1 MSTSIGAGFLIVL
14 FGFFFVTVSSRI
26 VGLLGSSSNPISGM
40 TIATLLLT
48 CVIFI
53 LAGLAGMPNV
63 KIAVLTVGAFVCI
76 AAAIAG
82 DTSQDLKTGFLI
94 GATPK
99 YQQIG
104 EFFGVIAS
112 GLTMGFVMYLLKDAI
127 TTGELPAPQAN
138 LMKLVID
145 GVIGG
150 SLPWNLVFCGVFI
163 AICVELLG
171 INSLA
176 FAVGLYLPLSL
187 SVPIMAGGI
196 IRWLLELKKNDPKLE
211 EKRETGVLYSSG
223 LIAGAALTGVLIMVL
238 IGFAE
243 ARPGLLEGISKPG
256 LHIVS
261 NSVILQEING
271 QPAIGRYYKV
281 SPAEFADTSDMVDQL
296 SKGKAQLRTLKA
308 AAAPDAQTISELETR
323 LSLLSQELQKAKSKT
338 LMAKFLVDGSPV
350 SQELTLGK
358 WDKLYLSAD
367 QGKIKASGATANHN
381 AYGVVAFLLLCATL
395 AYFAMRKPP
404 ENNK

>member
-1 MSTSIGAGFLIVL
+1 VV

-48 CVIFI
+48 CVLF
-53 LAGLAGMPNV
+53 LVAGLGNMPNV
-63 KIAVLTVGAFVCI
+63 KLCILIVGAFVCI

-82 DTSQDLKTGFLI
+82 DTSQDLKTGFLV
-94 GATPK
+94 GATPR

-112 GLTMGFVMYLLKDAI
+112 GLTMGFVMYLLREGI
-127 TTGELPAPQAN
+127 VTGELPAPQAN
-138 LMKLVID
+138 LMKLVVD

-163 AICVELLG
+163 AVGIELLG

-176 FAVGLYLPLSL
+176 FAVGLYLPMSL

-196 IRWLLELKKNDPKLE
+196 IRWALELREKDPQLN

-238 IGFAE
+238 VGFSESYPGFRTAVS
-243 ARPGLLEGISKPG
+243 RPGIYLESIGQATN
-256 LHIVS
+256 LT
-261 NSVILQEING
+261 LNG
-271 QPAIGRYYKV
+271 QPFQAQYHPIAPSSYADAKKEIQAVAAAKKALQVYLEGPQVVEARA
-281 SPAEFADTSDMVDQL
+281 AEMTGQMKLAEGKLAAVQKQALTFAWQLDGKSL
-296 SKGKAQLRTLKA
+296 SKIINIA
-308 AAAPDAQTISELETR
+308 
-323 LSLLSQELQKAKSKT
+323 
-338 LMAKFLVDGSPV
+338 
-350 SQELTLGK
+350 K
-358 WDKLYLSAD
+358 WDKKYISITQDGVQVSGGAAGADTRGVIIFLILALSL
-367 QGKIKASGATANHN
+367 G
-381 AYGVVAFLLLCATL
+381 
-395 AYFAMRKPP
+395 YFAMRKPSS
-404 ENNK
+404 EEKTVEEETV